1 MTSNTLIYFP
11 YAPITVTGTGTI
23 HAVVPV
29 SSSAHQP
36 ATLPATSLP
45 VMSHMT
51 STRGPVEA
59 GLVGLS
65 STDHYIFHVYG

>member
-1 MTSNTLIYFP
+1 MTTNTLIYFP
-11 YAPITVTGTGTI
+11 YSGITVTGSGTI
-23 HAVVPV
+23 HTMMS
-29 SSSAHQP
+29 SSSAAHKP

-59 GLVGLS
+59 GLIGLS